1 MPINHIMTFNQRLKD
16 LIKEKNLLQKEFA
29 VKAGIKK
36 RALDMYLGAQT
47 SMPPADVAVKIAK
60 ALDTTVEY
68 LVTGIK
74 SPSGIVIAPEDIELI
89 KKIHLLDDID
99 KKVVEDLIQ
108 SFIDRKRSEVSAM
121 ETSRIG

>member
-1 MPINHIMTFNQRLKD
+1 MAFRENVKKLMDKHG
-16 LIKEKNLLQKEFA
+16 LIAKELAL
-29 VKAGIKK
+29 
-36 RALDMYLGAQT
+36 RAKISVNTLNMYLGYKE
-47 SMPPADVAVKIAK
+47 SLPNVDIGVKIAK

-68 LVTGIK
+68 LVTGIE
-74 SPSGIVIAPEDIELI
+74 SSSGIVIAPEDIELI

-121 ETSRIG
+121 ETSRLG